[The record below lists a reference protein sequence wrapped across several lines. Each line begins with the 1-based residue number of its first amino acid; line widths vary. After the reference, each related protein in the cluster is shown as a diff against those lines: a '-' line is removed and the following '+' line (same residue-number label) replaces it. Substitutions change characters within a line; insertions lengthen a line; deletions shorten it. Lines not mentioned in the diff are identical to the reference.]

1 MKIQHAKILSELQA
15 NIAMLSE
22 VALKAHPGYTLSEE
36 DSNIL
41 KSGYRNMKE
50 ELSQFEIQLEKENN
64 KKGG

>member
-15 NIAMLSE
+15 NVAMLSE
-22 VALKAHPGYTLSEE
+22 VVLKAHPGYTLSEE
-36 DSNIL
+36 DSRIL